1 MAYVSSWP
9 GGWFCANFSAR
20 LAMRALFNIGNSRP
34 QPTRD
39 AVQAEVPELRGAD
52 LSAVYYGQRMGGDFY
67 DFLRVSP
74 KRVLFGLLDVAGRQE
89 ENRGIISAAQQS
101 FRTLGA
107 ELFAKEDINE
117 AEAMIEVCLQLNRTI
132 LETAGGVH
140 SCPAFAGCYDENL
153 GTVCYFNAGHTPG
166 LVRDKTG
173 VAELPAT
180 GLPLGL
186 FSHST
191 CDASTV
197 ALEPGAVLML
207 VSRGIVEA
215 KCGGEEYGLESVKAG
230 LQRSSAVGAKEFC
243 LSILDQIQQFMCTPP
258 THNDVTTLALAR
270 NSPVD
275 PSSGAVARA

>member
-1 MAYVSSWP
+1 
-9 GGWFCANFSAR
+9 
-20 LAMRALFNIGNSRP
+20 MRDLFNFGKSRP
-34 QPTRD
+34 QPARD
-39 AVQAEVPELRGAD
+39 AEHAEVPELNGAN

-89 ENRGIISAAQQS
+89 ENRDIISAAQQS
-101 FRTLGA
+101 FRTLGMK
-107 ELFAKEDINE
+107 LFAEEDINE
-117 AEAMIEVCLQLNRTI
+117 AEAMIEICLQLNRTI

-166 LVRDKTG
+166 LVRDTTG

-215 KCGGEEYGLESVKAG
+215 KCGGQEWGLDSVKSG
-230 LQRSSAVGAKEFC
+230 LQRSTAANSKEFG
-243 LSILDQIQQFMCTPP
+243 LIVLDQIQQFMCTAP
-258 THNDVTTLALAR
+258 THNDVTTLVLAR
-270 NSPVD
+270 DN
-275 PSSGAVARA
+275 RAPDS

>member
-1 MAYVSSWP
+1 MSP
-9 GGWFCANFSAR
+9 
-20 LAMRALFNIGNSRP
+20 LFKLGKSRP

-39 AVQAEVPELRGAD
+39 PVQAEVPELRGAN
-52 LSAVYYGQRMGGDFY
+52 LSATYYGQRMGGDFY

-74 KRVLFGLLDVAGRQE
+74 KRVLFGLLDVAGGFE
-89 ENRGIISAAQQS
+89 ESREIISAAQQT
-101 FRTLGA
+101 FRSLGT

-117 AEAMIEVCLQLNRTI
+117 AEAMIEVCLQLNRTV

-166 LVRDKTG
+166 LVRDATG

-215 KCGGEEYGLESVKAG
+215 KYGGEEWGLDSVKTG
-230 LQRSSAVGAKEFC
+230 LQRSTAVGAKEFG
-243 LSILDQIQQFMCTPP
+243 LSVLGQLQEFMCTTPA
-258 THNDVTTLALAR
+258 HNDVTTLVLAR
-270 NSPVD
+270 DSKTG
-275 PSSGAVARA
+275 SSA

>member
-1 MAYVSSWP
+1 
-9 GGWFCANFSAR
+9 
-20 LAMRALFNIGNSRP
+20 MRALFKFGKSRP
-34 QPTRD
+34 RAPRD
-39 AVQAEVPELRGAD
+39 AVTAEVPKLRGAD
-52 LSAVYYGQRMGGDFY
+52 LAAVYYGQRMGGDFY

-89 ENRGIISAAQQS
+89 ENREIISAAQRS

-107 ELFAKEDINE
+107 KLFAQEDINE

-166 LVRDKTG
+166 LVRDRTG

-215 KCGGEEYGLESVKAG
+215 KCGGQEWGLESVEAA
-230 LQRSSAVGAKEFC
+230 LQRSTAASAKEFC
-243 LSILDQIQQFMCTPP
+243 LSILDQIQQFMCTAP
-258 THNDVTTLALAR
+258 THNDVTTLVLAR
-270 NSPVD
+270 DNHAG
-275 PSSGAVARA
+275 SSV

>member
-1 MAYVSSWP
+1 
-9 GGWFCANFSAR
+9 
-20 LAMRALFNIGNSRP
+20 MRALFKLGKSRP

-39 AVQAEVPELRGAD
+39 AVHADVPELRGANM
-52 LSAVYYGQRMGGDFY
+52 AAIYYGQRMGGDFY

-89 ENRGIISAAQQS
+89 ENHDIVSAAQQT

-107 ELFAKEDINE
+107 ELFGQEDINE

-153 GTVCYFNAGHTPG
+153 GTVCYFNAGHTAG
-166 LVRDKTG
+166 LVRDTTG

-215 KCGGEEYGLESVKAG
+215 KCGGQEWGLDSVKAG
-230 LQRSSAVGAKEFC
+230 LQRSTAVGAKEFC
-243 LSILDQIQQFMCTPP
+243 LAILDQLQQFMCTPP
-258 THNDVTTLALAR
+258 THNDVTTLTLAR
-270 NSPVD
+270 DS
-275 PSSGAVARA
+275 RAAGSWR

>member
-1 MAYVSSWP
+1 
-9 GGWFCANFSAR
+9 
-20 LAMRALFNIGNSRP
+20 MRTLFNFGKSRP
-34 QPTRD
+34 KPTGD
-39 AVQAEVPELRGAD
+39 AVTAEVPELRGAN

-89 ENRGIISAAQQS
+89 ENHEIISAAQQT
-101 FRTLGA
+101 FRSLGT
-107 ELFAKEDINE
+107 ELFAQEDINE

-166 LVRDKTG
+166 LVRDSTG
-173 VAELPAT
+173 VTELSAT

-197 ALEPGAVLML
+197 ALQPGAVLML

-215 KCGGEEYGLESVKAG
+215 KCSGQEWGLESAKAG
-230 LQRSSAVGAKEFC
+230 LQRSTAANAKEFC
-243 LSILDQIQQFMCTPP
+243 LSILDQVQQFMHTAP

-270 NSPVD
+270 DNHPT
-275 PSSGAVARA
+275 GA